1 MCMQDYKSM
10 CAAVT
15 IYAILLN
22 IQTDRQHLISLYEQL
37 SQLSQMVEYGQST
50 VGQICEID
58 TF

>member
-1 MCMQDYKSM
+1 MQDYKSM